1 MPERLNF
8 RAREIMDKDVLVLPR
23 DCPVAEA
30 VRLMAERHTSCAVVV
45 EEDKPIGIVSER
57 DLLPLA
63 VRLDEGPLGP
73 VLRRILSDEAHIFQ
87 FLKDVR
93 KADAEVVADVMSS
106 PVECADADATLGQ
119 LAAMMETDGYR
130 QLPVV
135 REGRLIGLVTRRG
148 ILRALADR
156 T

>member
-30 VRLMAERHTSCAVVV
+30 VRLMAERHMSCAVVV
-45 EEDKPIGIVSER
+45 EDDKPVGIVSER

-63 VRLDEGPLGP
+63 VRLDEGSPGP

-87 FLKDVR
+87 FLKDIR
-93 KADAEVVADVMSS
+93 KADANVVADVMSS
-106 PVECADADATLGQ
+106 PVECADADATIGQ
-119 LAAMMETDGYR
+119 LAAMMETNGYR

-135 REGRLIGLVTRRG
+135 QEGRLIGLVTRQD
-148 ILRALADR
+148 IVRAVANR